1 MAKENNKLATI
12 ESQDIF
18 ERFEQLDDKV
28 IIQLLEDQV
37 ADAWVYHFKQEGK
50 DIWGIGK
57 AGIDG
62 CAKEMGK
69 KGIALREDSVV
80 FVIDPTH
87 PEFVL
92 FTAKVTKH
100 VVDKEGNEATVESA
114 IGTKRQWIMIRKR
127 DGKIAT
133 NKFWFEQGSQKALRN
148 AKARLIPDDIKAKI
162 LAFAQKKG
170 KVRELEPPAKKK
182 NDTPVDEPADDG
194 IADLASQGPGKEEF
208 KTIAIT
214 IKSKTTMYSKF
225 EMLDRFKEAKAQL
238 GTQPYYKVLGEHGYS
253 KSNEIPNK
261 DIPKIYYAML
271 ETHEGIKK
279 QAKKATEKKEDPE
292 KEETPEKEKPTE
304 KKKPAVFPGD
314 EEKEPETAPEET
326 EEMTLEMPTQAEMM
340 ELTKLEVILVDKH
353 DFTPDQVIGKLIG
366 MFGGDKTTKL
376 TKEQNREAIEYFK
389 DAIEQLNK
397 AK

>member
-1 MAKENNKLATI
+1 MKENNKDLPVTL

-37 ADAWVYHFKQEGK
+37 AEAWVYHFKQEGK

-62 CAKEMGK
+62 CAKEMGR
-69 KGIALREDSVV
+69 KGIALREDSVD
-80 FVIDPTH
+80 FMIDPTH

-92 FTAKVTKH
+92 FTAKVSKH
-100 VVDKEGNEATVESA
+100 VVDEKGNEATVESA
-114 IGTKRQWIMIRKR
+114 IGTKRQWIMLKRR

-148 AKARLIPDDIKAKI
+148 AKARLIPDEIKAKI

-170 KVRELEPPAKKK
+170 KVKEIEPPAKSKK
-182 NDTPVDEPADDG
+182 APLSPEPGDDG
-194 IADLASQGPGKEEF
+194 IADLSSQGPGKEEF
-208 KTIAIT
+208 QTIPITRKGKTV
-214 IKSKTTMYSKF
+214 MHSKF
-225 EMLDRFKEAKAQL
+225 EALDRFKEAKEALGIQL
-238 GTQPYYKVLGEHGYS
+238 YYKVLGEHGWE
-253 KSNEIPNK
+253 KSNQIPDK
-261 DIPKIYYAML
+261 DIPTVYYALL
-271 ETHEGIKK
+271 ETHEGMKK
-279 QAKKATEKKEDPE
+279 QTKEPAE
-292 KEETPEKEKPTE
+292 KEKEPEKEKAAE
-304 KKKPAVFPGD
+304 EKKPAVFPGD
-314 EEKEPETAPEET
+314 EEENPGPAPAEIQA
-326 EEMTLEMPTQAEMM
+326 EMPTQAETM

-353 DFTPDQVIGKLIG
+353 DFSPDQVIEKLIK

-376 TKEQNREAIEYFK
+376 TKEQNKEAIEYFK

>member
-1 MAKENNKLATI
+1 MAKEKNENLPATI

-37 ADAWVYHFKQEGK
+37 AEAWVYHFKQEGK

-69 KGIALREDSVV
+69 KGIALREDSVD
-80 FVIDPTH
+80 FMIDPTN

-92 FTAKVTKH
+92 FTAKVSKH
-100 VVDKEGNEATVESA
+100 VVDEKGNEATVESA
-114 IGTKRQWIMIRKR
+114 IGTKRQWIMLRRRGAAEGERK
-127 DGKIAT
+127 IVQ

-170 KVRELEPPAKKK
+170 KVREIEPTAKKK
-182 NDTPVDEPADDG
+182 EEDNG
-194 IADLASQGPGKEEF
+194 IADMASQPNPKEEF
-208 KTIAIT
+208 RTIPITQKGKTVMHT
-214 IKSKTTMYSKF
+214 KF
-225 EMLDRFKEAKAQL
+225 EALDRFKEAKEQL
-238 GTQPYYKVLGEHGYS
+238 GKQLYYKILGENGYE
-253 KSNEIPNK
+253 KSNQIPDK
-261 DIPKIYYAML
+261 DIPKIYYALIEAHKGMKP
-271 ETHEGIKK
+271 TSKK
-279 QAKKATEKKEDPE
+279 SPAEKKA
-292 KEETPEKEKPTE
+292 
-304 KKKPAVFPGD
+304 AVFPGD
-314 EEKEPETAPEET
+314 KGKDLEPPAETPEKIEA
-326 EEMTLEMPTQAEMM
+326 EMPTQAEIM

-353 DFTPDQVIGKLIG
+353 DFTPEQIIGKIIE

-389 DAIEQLNK
+389 GAIEQLNK
-397 AK
+397 GK